1 MAPAMGATVNVNNR
15 TVVHKDSG
23 GIASAFHDV
32 CKTPTPAGPVP
43 IPYPNIAKSADTSQ
57 GSSTVTMDDNPVM
70 LKGSVFS
77 TSTGDEAGSVGGVAS
92 GCTKG
97 KAEFINYSFDVIVE
111 GKNCARLGDMMLQ
124 NKGSAP
130 NTPPF
135 PEVQPPLV
143 VPPKPPGEENA
154 QDWSLKRMQIV
165 EDPEEEERDRR

>member
-1 MAPAMGATVNVNNR
+1 MGAKVNVNMR

-23 GIASAFHDV
+23 GVATAFPDV
-32 CKTPTPAGPVP
+32 CKTPSPAGPIP
-43 IPYPNIAKSADTSQ
+43 IPYPNVAKSSDTAQ
-57 GSSTVTMDDNPVM
+57 GSSSVSMDGNPVM

-77 TSTGDEAGSVGGVAS
+77 TSTGDEAGSAGGVAS
-92 GCTKG
+92 GTIKG

-111 GKNCARLGDMMLQ
+111 GKNVARLGDMMLQ

-143 VPPKPPGEENA
+143 VIPPMQEQASDQEWDVT
-154 QDWSLKRMQIV
+154 QMQII
-165 EDPEEEERDRR
+165 EEEED